1 LQQEP
6 TRKELVR
13 EGRKKEERK
22 GVDNRQGQEHFFIL
36 KLSGIGLYQGL
47 ILQGIDPVCSESF
60 RIVFTFEAKNL
71 TELAQ
76 TRGAQKQ
83 RHRDR
88 DAERQRSRRTGTC
101 KGGHTD

>member
-1 LQQEP
+1 LVAAGTHKKIIGAGGE
-6 TRKELVR
+6 KE
-13 EGRKKEERK
+13 RKKEERK
-22 GVDNRQGQEHFFIL
+22 GVENRQGQEHFFIL

-60 RIVFTFEAKNL
+60 RVVFTFEAKNL

-76 TRGAQKQ
+76 TRGA
-83 RHRDR
+83 
-88 DAERQRSRRTGTC
+88 ERQRSRRTGTC